1 MNSLARLR
9 TLTVTS
15 ERVSPSARR
24 GRCCT
29 LSRTRFRAPS
39 TPSAPSISTRTPII
53 LMMMI
58 LIFERERRREYVSL
72 KGKKKWRI
80 NDRERARERKVLSTH
95 QRGSSKPKQKSNQNH
110 THIRPIRDRG
120 DRFPSFIDSF
130 CPIRDCFRL
139 GFECF
144 LDRFCFLQHDDDT
157 LLLKLIL
164 FSLLF

>member
-1 MNSLARLR
+1 
-9 TLTVTS
+9 
-15 ERVSPSARR
+15 
-24 GRCCT
+24 
-29 LSRTRFRAPS
+29 
-39 TPSAPSISTRTPII
+39 
-53 LMMMI
+53 MMMI

-130 CPIRDCFRL
+130 YAIRDCFRL

-144 LDRFCFLQHDDDT
+144 FDRFCFLQHDDDINFFLNLFSFLCSLLIELET
-157 LLLKLIL
+157 LLTQIQRDDERPKPLIL
-164 FSLLF
+164 FTKEENRF